1 MLYVFQQG
9 LNFRPIKRF
18 AFRNAFDGIGV
29 WNLRYP
35 ASVFIKGK
43 AFRKASN
50 LGVTLRAK
58 QLRKIAATLTNLPA
72 G

>member
-1 MLYVFQQG
+1 LKV
-9 LNFRPIKRF
+9 
-18 AFRNAFDGIGV
+18 IGV

-43 AFRKASN
+43 VFRKAGN